1 MSNVA
6 AMLIHRS
13 NTTAEN
19 VSNYFE
25 RTITTQLL
33 SHLMC
38 ELDCIAV
45 KFIVLNWKSKLNYI

>member
-38 ELDCIAV
+38 ELDYIAV
-45 KFIVLNWKSKLNYI
+45 KFIVLNWKSKLN